1 MAAGCSDGQEFDQS
15 STEISPKLDTP
26 LAEVDQASSMVF
38 PQHAAPLGTDSGGE
52 YFAGQLVL
60 SDGCLRAEVPSRG
73 GVPSNDAANPRPS
86 WLLIWPS
93 EFRLEEEFGAVRVV
107 DGLGRIAAHVGDHVR
122 LSRAAVTYQQAMDL
136 GLVKGLS
143 EACAE
148 PYFLV
153 GDEVTAFDPGNEATE
168 LRLSD
173 PDVLFL
179 RQKTVIAS
187 TQALMTAAGIG
198 ELVLDGRCLR
208 LKDSSTTII
217 WPAGFTPH
225 VHGGVV
231 HIRNGAG
238 RIIVKVGDEIA
249 GGGGFFD
256 QDGGDCPGP
265 AWQANKIKALPD
277 VEVYFPRQDGTL
289 AADQETERFV
299 GELALNGKCLEVD
312 AAIRVSDRSH
322 IPYPPLIIWPS
333 TLALSLVDRGVGIVD
348 ATGHVVARVGD
359 EVQFSAFVLSYQ
371 QAMEH
376 GGLDEITP
384 ACSSPYWAVGEE
396 FTAAPVPVAP

>member
-1 MAAGCSDGQEFDQS
+1 M
-15 STEISPKLDTP
+15 
-26 LAEVDQASSMVF
+26 
-38 PQHAAPLGTDSGGE
+38 
-52 YFAGQLVL
+52 
-60 SDGCLRAEVPSRG
+60 
-73 GVPSNDAANPRPS
+73 
-86 WLLIWPS
+86 
-93 EFRLEEEFGAVRVV
+93 RVV

-122 LSRAAVTYQQAMDL
+122 LSRAAVTYQRAMDL

-143 EACAE
+143 KACAE

-153 GDEVTAFDPGNEATE
+153 GDEVTAFDPRNEATE

-187 TQALMTAAGIG
+187 TQVLMTAAGIG

-208 LKDSSTTII
+208 LKNGSTTII
-217 WPAGFTPH
+217 WPAGFSPH
-225 VHGGVV
+225 VHDGVV
-231 HIRNGAG
+231 HVRNGAG

-256 QDGGDCPGP
+256 QEGGGCPGP
-265 AWQANKIKALPD
+265 VWEANTIKALPD

-289 AADQETERFV
+289 ATDQETERFAGKLV
-299 GELALNGKCLEVD
+299 LNGKCLEVD

-333 TLALSLVDRGVGIVD
+333 TLALSLEDGGVGIVD
-348 ATGHVVARVGD
+348 APGHVVARVGD
-359 EVQFSAFVLSYQ
+359 EVQFSAFALSYQ

-376 GGLDEITP
+376 GGLDQISP

-396 FTAAPVPVAP
+396 FTAAPASGAP

>member
-1 MAAGCSDGQEFDQS
+1 
-15 STEISPKLDTP
+15 
-26 LAEVDQASSMVF
+26 MVF
-38 PQHAAPLGTDSGGE
+38 PQHDAPLGSDRGGE

-60 SDGCLRAEVPSRG
+60 SDGCLRAEVPS
-73 GVPSNDAANPRPS
+73 NNATNPRQS

-93 EFRLEEEFGAVRVV
+93 AFTLEAEFGAVRIV
-107 DGLGRIAAHVGDHVR
+107 DGLGRIVARVGDHVR

-143 EACAE
+143 ESCAE

-153 GDEVTAFDPGNEATE
+153 GDEVTAFDPRNEAAE

-179 RQKTVIAS
+179 RQKTAITSA
-187 TQALMTAAGIG
+187 QALMTASGIG

-225 VHGGVV
+225 VHDGVV
-231 HIRNGAG
+231 HVRNGAG
-238 RIIVKVGDEIA
+238 RIIAKVGDEIA

-256 QDGGDCPGP
+256 QDGGGCPGP
-265 AWQANKIKALPD
+265 VWEANTIKALPD

-289 AADQETERFV
+289 AADQQAERFV
-299 GELALNGKCLEVD
+299 GELVLNGKCLEVD

-333 TLALSLVDRGVGIVD
+333 TLALSLVDGGVGIVD

-359 EVQFSAFVLSYQ
+359 AVQFSAFVLSYQ

-396 FTAAPVPVAP
+396 FSAAQAQEAP